1 MKYNYIS
8 DFSYLTIKHFTSF
21 LGSGIVRFGVESDRG
36 MVREI
41 NEDSYKVISGRD
53 GLPDTFIVADGM
65 GGHNSGELAS
75 LMAVDLSEEYLLKFF
90 QPDLDEEGIQSFI
103 CDMLKEVNTNI
114 FSKAKES
121 EENFG
126 MGTTFVI
133 VIFLKD
139 KLIIGHVGD
148 SRVYLVR
155 NGVLQRI
162 TTDHSYIEELIKNG
176 SLTREEAYNHPK
188 KNIITRAL
196 GCEENV
202 SVDTYCIDVNDEDTF
217 VLCTD
222 GLTNMLNEDEI
233 LSVINSYDDPQ
244 FSCSELVRLANEKG
258 GEDNI
263 TVIIVKNS

>member
-1 MKYNYIS
+1 M
-8 DFSYLTIKHFTSF
+8 
-21 LGSGIVRFGVESDRG
+21 RFGVESDKG
-36 MVREI
+36 IIREI
-41 NEDSYKVISGRD
+41 NEDSYKVISGKD

-90 QPDLDEEGIQSFI
+90 QPDIDEEGMQSFI
-103 CDMLKEVNTNI
+103 CNMMTEVNKSI

-133 VIFLKD
+133 GIFLKG

-148 SRVYLVR
+148 SRVYLLR
-155 NGVLQRI
+155 NGLLQRL

-176 SLTREEAYNHPK
+176 SLTREEAHNHPK

-202 SVDTYCIDVNDEDTF
+202 AIDTYCVDVYEDDIF
-217 VLCTD
+217 ILCTD
-222 GLTNMLNEDEI
+222 GLTNMLSEDEI
-233 LSVINSYDDPQ
+233 LSIINNNDDPHYL
-244 FSCSELVRLANEKG
+244 CGELVRLANEKG

>member
-1 MKYNYIS
+1 MKYNCIS

-36 MVREI
+36 ITREI
-41 NEDSYKVISGRD
+41 NEDSYKIISGRD

-90 QPDLDEEGIQSFI
+90 QPDIDEEGMQSFI
-103 CDMLKEVNTNI
+103 CNMMTEVNKSI

-133 VIFLKD
+133 GIFLKA
-139 KLIIGHVGD
+139 KLFIGHVGD
-148 SRVYLVR
+148 SRVYLLR
-155 NGVLQRI
+155 NGLLQRL

-176 SLTREEAYNHPK
+176 SLTREEAHNHPK

-202 SVDTYCIDVNDEDTF
+202 VIDTYCVDVNEDDIF
-217 VLCTD
+217 ILCTD
-222 GLTNMLNEDEI
+222 GLTNMLSEDEI
-233 LSVINSYDDPQ
+233 LSVINNNDDPHYL
-244 FSCSELVRLANEKG
+244 CSELVRLANEKG

>member
-1 MKYNYIS
+1 M
-8 DFSYLTIKHFTSF
+8 
-21 LGSGIVRFGVESDRG
+21 RFGFESDRG
-36 MVREI
+36 IMREI
-41 NEDSYKVISGRD
+41 NEDSYKVISRRD

-75 LMAVDLSEEYLLKFF
+75 LMAVDLSEGYLLKFF
-90 QPDLDEEGIQSFI
+90 QPDLDEEGMKSFI
-103 CDMLKEVNTNI
+103 CNMMTEVNKSI

-133 VIFLKD
+133 GIFSKG
-139 KLIIGHVGD
+139 KLFIGHVGD
-148 SRVYLVR
+148 SRVYLIR
-155 NGVLQRI
+155 DGLLQRI

-176 SLTREEAYNHPK
+176 SLTREEAHNHPK

-202 SVDTYCIDVNDEDTF
+202 AIDTYCVDVNEDDTF
-217 VLCTD
+217 ILCTD
-222 GLTNMLNEDEI
+222 GLTNMLSEDEI
-233 LSVINSYDDPQ
+233 LSVINNNDDPQ
-244 FSCSELVRLANEKG
+244 YLCGELVRLANEKG